1 MTLAAGSGAVPH
13 LKDEIEA
20 SRQAQNANCS
30 NQHVLCGV
38 DRREMDIPN
47 PTDSKRPERTCVP
60 GQKVVGT
67 ELSL

>member
-1 MTLAAGSGAVPH
+1 
-13 LKDEIEA
+13 
-20 SRQAQNANCS
+20 
-30 NQHVLCGV
+30 
-38 DRREMDIPN
+38 MDIPN